1 MATRRPARR
10 TRDALRVYDRGGTW
24 WAHVPGR
31 GRGRERVSLGLAVAD
46 VPHDEAYRV
55 AAARLGSGALA
66 TRSAEGRCEALS
78 DLSERFVAAHADR
91 WAKRQGDNAVYRLDA
106 FIGALETQGVR
117 TITAVTDDVLE
128 RWVREERARRA
139 RGSTECITASTINRT
154 IQLGHDPDAVDLL
167 ALPGVAL
174 AERRAA

>member
-106 FIGALETQGVR
+106 FIGALEHREAHAGIKGLDTR
-117 TITAVTDDVLE
+117 APVLDE
-128 RWVREERARRA
+128 IRE
-139 RGSTECITASTINRT
+139 
-154 IQLGHDPDAVDLL
+154 LL
-167 ALPGVAL
+167 A
-174 AERRAA
+174 RACNAVVDG